1 MELNWA
7 ICPSLLS
14 ICSILKVFEPAYEIM
29 VLFVLHKLILQTHIR
44 SHPVVLNV
52 WFLVGPYV
60 DFHTSCVR
68 SEGSGETAWMCRLA
82 WAFAARLCDKYHNL
96 MSWLILPVIAIWQCS
111 GLLSEFGCF
120 SRYSIFF
127 HHVWRQNTIIHAFE
141 TKSIRSCTYF

>member
-1 MELNWA
+1 MMELNWA

-44 SHPVVLNV
+44 SHPVVLDV

-60 DFHTSCVR
+60 YFHTLCVH

-82 WAFAARLCDKYHNL
+82 WAFAGRLCDKYHNL
-96 MSWLILPVIAIWQCS
+96 MSWLILPVIAKWQCS
-111 GLLSEFGCF
+111 VVSCPSLVVSPGTPF
-120 SRYSIFF
+120 SSI
-127 HHVWRQNTIIHAFE
+127 
-141 TKSIRSCTYF
+141 TYDDKTPSYMPLRLNL